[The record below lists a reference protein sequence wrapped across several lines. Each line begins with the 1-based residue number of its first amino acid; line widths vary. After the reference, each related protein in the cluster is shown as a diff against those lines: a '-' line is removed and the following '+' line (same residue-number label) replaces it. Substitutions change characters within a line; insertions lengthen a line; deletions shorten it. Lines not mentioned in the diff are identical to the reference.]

1 MLTKIKRIR
10 RKKYATGDE
19 ARKFENIPDAS
30 QPQQGGLG
38 TRDQNIDR
46 YVTEQIKSPE
56 LATSATQSYTQQ
68 GVQSNELLGGN
79 VQAAPT
85 DVAATTLLLAHLL
98 AAPTALT
105 STAAAAP
112 SAFNVSNND
121 RCYRYCSNRYSTNW
135 YSWN

>member
-1 MLTKIKRIR
+1 MLLVMKL
-10 RKKYATGDE
+10 E
-19 ARKFENIPDAS
+19 KFENIPDAS

-56 LATSATQSYTQQ
+56 LASSATQSYTQQ

-79 VQAAPT
+79 VQVAPT
-85 DVAATTLLLAHLL
+85 DVAATTITGSSIT
-98 AAPTALT
+98 APTALT

-112 SAFNVSNND
+112 SAI
-121 RCYRYCSNRYSTNW
+121 
-135 YSWN
+135 